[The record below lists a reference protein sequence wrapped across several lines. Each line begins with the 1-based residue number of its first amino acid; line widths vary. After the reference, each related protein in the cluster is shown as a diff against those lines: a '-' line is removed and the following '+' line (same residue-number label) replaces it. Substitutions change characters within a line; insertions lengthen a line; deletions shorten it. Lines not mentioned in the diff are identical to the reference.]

1 MATLRWLGRAA
12 AVAQVTTLT
21 VGGTVEAG
29 DLFIVTVNGKA
40 ISVAA
45 TTTST
50 TTTATEVYTA
60 LAALTDSVY
69 PEFAEFTVTNPS
81 AGVVTLTGDT
91 AGLPFTVT
99 ATTTESN
106 GGAADAQTFI
116 AATTTAATGPNHWD
130 AAANWDTGSAPTT
143 GDTVYI
149 ENSDTDILYG
159 LDQNA
164 VTLAAL
170 YVRQSFTGTI
180 GLPEVHTGGA
190 ADYPEYRDTYL
201 KISATILTVGDG
213 PGQGSGRIKINTGSV
228 ATTLTVNGLGTPAEQ
243 DIPAMLWK
251 GTDSTNIVRV
261 YKGTFA
267 AAWLGTDAANIATL
281 NVGYQTSQAS
291 DVAVY
296 CGNVT
301 FATAISQEGGTLVLN
316 TGVTTLTTKGGNLL
330 IQGAGAYTTINNWGS
345 RIAYRGTGAV
355 TTLNLGVGSSMD
367 YAQDM
372 RARTVTNTNVYGSVT
387 IFDPFTTV
395 TFTNPP
401 KLYGQGIE
409 DVTIVRGKNITIATA
424 AI

>member
-29 DLFIVTVNGKA
+29 DKFIVTCNGK
-40 ISVAA
+40 SVTVSA

-50 TTTATEVYTA
+50 ATTATEIYTA
-60 LAALTDSVY
+60 INALTDSLY
-69 PEFAEFTVTNPS
+69 PEFAEFTATNATAS
-81 AGVVTLTGDT
+81 VVTLTGDT
-91 AGLPFTVT
+91 PGVPFTVT
-99 ATTTESN
+99 VNTTESN
-106 GGAADAQTFI
+106 GGAADTQTFV

-130 AAANWDTGSAPTT
+130 NVNNWDTGAAPTT

-149 ENSDTDILYG
+149 ENSDIDILYG

-170 YVRQSFTGTI
+170 YVRQSFTGEI
-180 GLPEVHTGGA
+180 GLPEVHSGGA

-251 GTDSTNIVRV
+251 GTDATNIVRV

-281 NVGYQTSQAS
+281 NVGYQTAQAS

-296 CGNVT
+296 CGAVT
-301 FATAISQEGGTLVLN
+301 FATAISQEGGTLSLN
-316 TGVTTLTTKGGNLL
+316 TGVTTLTTKGGNMLV
-330 IQGAGAYTTINNWGS
+330 QGSGAITTLNNWGS
-345 RIAYRGTGAV
+345 RVVYRGTGTV
-355 TTLNLGVGSSMD
+355 TTLNLGIGSSMD

-372 RARTVTNTNVYGSVT
+372 RGRTVTNTNVYGPVT

-409 DVTIVRGKNITIATA
+409 DVTIIRGKNITIATA
-424 AI
+424 VI